1 VGSILTKD
9 KKIMSKLNKK
19 VFVMKEVLNPFSSGN
34 HRVLLSFSLFL
45 TLSNNPVTKEG
56 FFGAIA

>member
-1 VGSILTKD
+1 
-9 KKIMSKLNKK
+9 MSKLNKK